1 MFLAI
6 FVLWK
11 KYSRML
17 TVSSGHCFPI
27 LVMWIRIFLSGPIKP
42 TGMVRTVI
50 CPSKMF
56 SPFNCERKLVICY
69 SAIYYSQTSGSRVKT
84 IFLGYF
90 WRIWTLYWVRI
101 RIGTVPLCFNRFW
114 YRHLWSFRLRFGYRV
129 FRAIWIRTCGFN
141 AVCSCICISNF
152 GLSAITQWLKKS
164 CHKSDAVFA
173 FVFLFFGINSLTIP
187 SDALVLDLLLSVCPV
202 VVGLPHWL
210 NMTKL
215 NEPKDF
221 FI

>member
-69 SAIYYSQTSGSRVKT
+69 SAIYYSQTSGSRLEQ
-84 IFLGYF
+84 FLYASIDSDIDICEASGSDLD
-90 WRIWTLYWVRI
+90 TESSEQVESE
-101 RIGTVPLCFNRFW
+101 
-114 YRHLWSFRLRFGYRV
+114 H
-129 FRAIWIRTCGFN
+129 
-141 AVCSCICISNF
+141 AVS
-152 GLSAITQWLKKS
+152 LQ
-164 CHKSDAVFA
+164 
-173 FVFLFFGINSLTIP
+173 FVVVS
-187 SDALVLDLLLSVCPV
+187 ALVTLACPSELSGWKKV
-202 VVGLPHWL
+202 VTRV
-210 NMTKL
+210 M
-215 NEPKDF
+215 
-221 FI
+221 